1 MARNLTSE
9 TVEAWRFA
17 ISFLVDRER
26 SKAAR
31 REFWAQ
37 GSDKCAG
44 ILNDLG
50 LTRTEFDDA
59 MRLPYASEDLL
70 TPAMR
75 SVGIDPDSF
84 QTLEAARGDMS
95 RTCMTCP
102 HRRQC
107 RGLQAAFDFENHYQD
122 FCPNSPGFAKLLE
135 QGRIQSRR
143 KVFGG

>member
-1 MARNLTSE
+1 MPYNLKDE
-9 TVEAWRFA
+9 PAEAWRFA

-26 SKAAR
+26 SKAAK

-37 GSDKCAG
+37 GPHKCAG
-44 ILNDLG
+44 ILHDLG
-50 LTRTEFDDA
+50 LTRAEFDDA

-84 QTLEAARGDMS
+84 QTLEATRGGMS

-102 HRRQC
+102 HRREC
-107 RGLQAAFDFENHYQD
+107 RGLLAVFDFENHYQE
-122 FCPNSPGFAKLLE
+122 FCPNSRGFAKLLE
-135 QGRIQSRR
+135 GGRT
-143 KVFGG
+143 